1 MYGNVVTRVGPP
13 SEPIHLDEAKLHCRV
28 ELDFT
33 ADDALIGALITAAR
47 SQVEASTTRRL
58 VTRGLR
64 ATMSGFPCEIELQ
77 SPARKVT
84 SVSYLDEA
92 GATQTVDSDDYVVDL
107 ATLPAIIINA
117 FEAIW
122 PVTYEHPAA
131 VTVDYITGHGTKFT
145 ADQSTETLT
154 AANHPFADG
163 DPVQVFNSGGALPT
177 GLSAGS
183 TYYVINSAD
192 GALKLSATVA
202 GSAVNLTGNGTGNNF
217 LLRPDD
223 SAWVAMRQAM
233 LLLIGNW
240 YNNRESTNVGN
251 IVSEM
256 PFGVQALLAP
266 HKIWGV

>member
-1 MYGNVVTRVGPP
+1 MYGNVITRIGPP
-13 SEPIHLDEAKLHCRV
+13 AEPIHLDEAKLHCRV

-33 ADDALIGALITAAR
+33 ADDVLIGALITAAR
-47 SQVEASTTRRL
+47 SQVEASTSRHL

-64 ATMSGFPCEIELQ
+64 ATMNGFPCEIELQ
-77 SPARKVT
+77 SPARKVS
-84 SVSYLDEA
+84 SVGYLDDA
-92 GATQTVDSDDYVVDL
+92 GAAQTVDADDYVVDL
-107 ATLPAIIINA
+107 ASLPAVIINA

-122 PVTYEHPAA
+122 PTTYDHPAA
-131 VTVDYITGHGTKFT
+131 VTVDYIAGHATKFT
-145 ADQSTETLT
+145 ADQTTETLT

-163 DPVQVFNSGGALPT
+163 DPVQAFNSGGALPT
-177 GLSAGS
+177 GLIAGT
-183 TYYVINSAD
+183 TYYVISSVD
-192 GALKLSATVA
+192 GSLKVSATSG
-202 GSAVNLTGNGTGNNF
+202 GSAVNLSGNGTGSNF

-251 IVSEM
+251 IVNEM